1 MNVGSFPMIHNQC
14 PTGYF
19 HQLNSLQVRLGSW
32 VEYCSAGVLHITQPL
47 RLWTFQDGPANHRQD
62 DVCRGPPIITVYPA
76 IRIFNKHQFRFSILF
91 SKLRPTQPP
100 VGVSRSLSR
109 RGAKTGKRSP
119 TMLSR
124 AVNRGSTCDSESI
137 VNSFLD
143 ILFLKKSKLHE
154 KENKLKRSK
163 KQKSPSAFRVNYL
176 QWLESNKG
184 NVEGIYY

>member
-1 MNVGSFPMIHNQC
+1 MPDRIFS
-14 PTGYF
+14 PTQF
-19 HQLNSLQVRLGSW
+19 LTSKTWILGGVLLCWSIF
-32 VEYCSAGVLHITQPL
+32 VEYCSAGVLHIAQPL

-62 DVCRGPPIITVYPA
+62 DVCRGRPIITVYPA

-124 AVNRGSTCDSESI
+124 PVNRGSTCDSESI
-137 VNSFLD
+137 LSSFN
-143 ILFLKKSKLHE
+143 IFMFCPKLE
-154 KENKLKRSK
+154 TQTLTFWIQSR
-163 KQKSPSAFRVNYL
+163 
-176 QWLESNKG
+176 G
-184 NVEGIYY
+184 C

>member
-1 MNVGSFPMIHNQC
+1 MPDRIFS
-14 PTGYF
+14 PTQF
-19 HQLNSLQVRLGSW
+19 LTSKTWILGGVLLCWSIF
-32 VEYCSAGVLHITQPL
+32 VEYCSAGVLHIAQPL

-124 AVNRGSTCDSESI
+124 TVNRRSTCDSESI
-137 VNSFLD
+137 LNSFNIFMFCPKLETQTLTFWILTIERMLNFQVLD
-143 ILFLKKSKLHE
+143 KDPWGSKVI
-154 KENKLKRSK
+154 KRY
-163 KQKSPSAFRVNYL
+163 VL
-176 QWLESNKG
+176 
-184 NVEGIYY
+184 V